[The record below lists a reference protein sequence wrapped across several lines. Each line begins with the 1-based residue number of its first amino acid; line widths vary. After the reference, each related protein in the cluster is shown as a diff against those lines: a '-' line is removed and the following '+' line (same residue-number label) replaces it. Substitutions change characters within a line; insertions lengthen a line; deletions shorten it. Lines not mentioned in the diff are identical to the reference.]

1 MRSSCIHF
9 IFALLSISL
18 RAFSQEADF
27 NKIAAIFQER
37 CLDCHSAPDPEGKFL
52 MQDFGSLMKG
62 GETGPAILPGKGAES
77 LLVQM
82 IEGKVERDGKKKIM
96 PPGKR
101 EKLSTSE
108 IALIKNWIDAGA
120 KAPSTNA
127 LIAKDVVVPKI
138 TPKVMPKRAIYSAA
152 FTSKGNLLALGR
164 MGQVEIFSAENQSL
178 IRTLIG
184 PSGSVNA
191 VAFSPDGK
199 FVFGAGGPTGLKGEL
214 TEWSVTDGSMVRT
227 ISGHTDSIYALAL
240 SPDGK
245 LLATGSYDQKIKIW
259 NAETGAEVR
268 TLSGHNGCIYG
279 LSFRPDGKILAS
291 ASGDRTVKLWDVET
305 GARRDTLSQPLKEQ
319 YTVAFSPDGKRLAA
333 AGVDNRIRV
342 YEVSEE
348 ARETTNPIL
357 YSKFAH
363 ETAIL
368 RLGFSSDG
376 KTLFSSGEDR
386 QVKLWDAE
394 TMQERRIL
402 EMQPDWSSAAS
413 FILNDKG
420 LAVGRLD
427 GSLAFYDVQ
436 NGSMLKPPR
445 PEITRLEPR
454 GVQRANWVKVKI
466 VGKNF
471 RSPVS
476 IRVGDSRLQAKIAH
490 DPKPTE
496 TEIWLETRA
505 DSTMPRGAY
514 EISVKTDKDE
524 STPVRLYVDDIPQL
538 SESDSKEPRTI
549 AELPVAVWGTH
560 STSGDKETYE
570 FTAKAGETLV
580 FEAAAKSIGS
590 KADLVLTLSDT
601 EGKVLATNNRFD
613 KSGDALIAHR
623 FSDGGRYRLVV
634 SELVLAGSSEH
645 FYRVSIGAFPFIT
658 GVYPPV
664 LARERD
670 TQVHWI
676 GFNLP
681 SDSRSVN
688 PGDKTEYTFKPD
700 PDRFRWRGE
709 LRVPVVDKTVVFEA
723 EPNGSLTNATPLS
736 IPSVAVGR
744 IASAD
749 KEDWFRFD
757 AKAGQNLI
765 LETSAERLGSPLDT
779 KLEIC
784 DATGKPVI
792 RTLLQAVRASAV
804 TFRGI
809 DSTTV
814 DCRVENWEEMELN
827 QYLYLQGEVVRLF
840 RAPQGPDSGFNFYS
854 LNGRRRNYFDT
865 TASAHAN
872 AEPCYIVEPHAP
884 GDKLAANGLPTF
896 PIYFE
901 NDDDSERKLG
911 TDSKVYFRAPADGTY
926 FARVRDTRSFGGD
939 RFVYSLTLREP
950 RPDFKVSVDGM
961 NLTVPKG
968 SGQRFAVN
976 AERIDGFEG
985 EIKVEVSGL
994 PSGFIV
1000 SNPITIQEGHTTAF
1014 GALYARPDAPPITP
1028 DSQETSKLT
1037 ATAEI
1042 NNMSVTHSAGT
1053 LGKISLSEQAPL
1065 YVDLEPASKTA
1076 EITIAP
1082 GEIVPAFIKVRR
1094 NGHNDLVT
1102 FQVENLPHGIIVDNI
1117 GLNGVLIPKDQN
1129 EREVFFTAARW
1140 VPETDRLC
1148 YAISNEAGR
1157 QTSKPL
1163 LIKVRKSAG
1172 RVAKN

>member
-1 MRSSCIHF
+1 MRSRVFSLVLVLCF
-9 IFALLSISL
+9 ISL
-18 RAFSQEADF
+18 AAFGDDDF
-27 NKIAAIFQER
+27 AKVAAIFQKR

-62 GETGPAILPGKGAES
+62 GESGPAIVAGKSSES

-101 EKLSTSE
+101 EKLSSSE
-108 IALIKNWIDAGA
+108 IALIKSWIDGGA

-138 TPKVMPKRAIYSAA
+138 TPKVPPRRAIYAVA
-152 FTSKGNLLALGR
+152 FTPKGNLLALGR
-164 MGQVEIFSAENQSL
+164 MGQVEIYSAENQAL
-178 IRTLIG
+178 IRTLTG
-184 PSGSVNA
+184 PNGSVNA
-191 VAFSPDGK
+191 VAFSTDGK
-199 FVFGAGGPTGLKGEL
+199 FVFGAGGPTGMKGEL
-214 TEWSVTDGSMVRT
+214 TEWNVSDGSEVRM

-245 LLATGSYDQKIKIW
+245 LFATGSYDQKIKIW

-268 TLSGHNGCIYG
+268 TLSGHNGCVYG
-279 LSFRPDGKILAS
+279 LTFRPDGKILAS
-291 ASGDRTVKLWDVET
+291 ASGDRTVKLWDVES

-348 ARETTNPIL
+348 ARETTNPLL

-368 RLGFSSDG
+368 RIGFSADG

-394 TMQERRIL
+394 TVEERRLL
-402 EMQPDWSSAAS
+402 EMQPDWSSAVA

-420 LAVGRLD
+420 LTVGRLD

-445 PEITRLEPR
+445 PEIARFEPR
-454 GVQRANWVKVKI
+454 GIQRGNWTKVKV

-476 IRVGDSRLQAKIAH
+476 VRVADSRLQAKIVH
-490 DPKPTE
+490 EPKPTE
-496 TEIWLETRA
+496 TEVWLETRA
-505 DSTMPRGAY
+505 DSTMARGPY
-514 EISVKTDKDE
+514 EIFLGTEKDE
-524 STPVRLYVDDIPQL
+524 SAPAKIYVDDIAQVGE
-538 SESDSKEPRTI
+538 SESKDARRI
-549 AELPVAVWGTH
+549 AELPAAVWGTH
-560 STSGDKETYE
+560 VTSGDKETYE
-570 FTAKAGETLV
+570 FTARPGETVV

-590 KADLVLTLSDT
+590 KADLVLTLTDA

-613 KSGDALIAHR
+613 KSGDPLIAHR
-623 FSDGGRYRLVV
+623 FTGGGTYRLLV
-634 SELVLAGSSEH
+634 SELVLAGSPEH
-645 FYRVSIGAFPFIT
+645 FYRVSIGAFPFVT

-664 LARERD
+664 LAKARD
-670 TQVHWI
+670 TEVRWI
-676 GFNLP
+676 GFNL
-681 SDSRSVN
+681 SSESQSVN
-688 PGDKTEYTFKPD
+688 PGDKAEYVFKLD
-700 PDRFRWRGE
+700 PERFRWRGE
-709 LRVPVVDKTVVFEA
+709 LKAPVVEQTIVVEA
-723 EPNGSLTNATPLS
+723 EPNGSITNATTLS
-736 IPSVAVGR
+736 VPSVAVGR
-744 IASAD
+744 IAPAD
-749 KEDWFRFD
+749 KEDWFRFE
-757 AKAGQNLI
+757 ARAGQNLI

-779 KLEIC
+779 KLEIR
-784 DATGKPVI
+784 DAAGKPVL
-792 RTLLQAVRASAV
+792 RTVLQAVRASAV

-840 RAPQGPDSGFNFYS
+840 RAPQGPDSGFNFYP

-884 GDKLAANGLPTF
+884 ADKLVANGLPTF
-896 PIYFE
+896 PIFFE
-901 NDDDSERKLG
+901 NDDDAERKMG
-911 TDSKVYFRAPADGTY
+911 TDSKLYFRAPADGVY
-926 FARVRDTRSFGGD
+926 FARVTDTRSFGGD
-939 RFVYSLTLREP
+939 RFVYSLTVREP
-950 RPDFKVSVDGM
+950 HPDFKVTVDGM

-985 EIKVEVSGL
+985 EIKIEISGL
-994 PSGFIV
+994 PPGFVV
-1000 SNPITIQEGHTTAF
+1000 SNPVIIQEGHTTAF
-1014 GALYARPDAPPITP
+1014 GTLYARPDAPPLMAE
-1028 DSQETSKLT
+1028 SHEGSKLS

-1053 LGKISLSEQAPL
+1053 LGKISLSEQAAL
-1065 YVDLEPASKTA
+1065 YVELEPAGKSS

-1082 GEIVPAFIKVRR
+1082 GEIVPAFIKIRR
-1094 NGHNDLVT
+1094 NGHNELVT
-1102 FQVENLPHGIIVDNI
+1102 FQIENLPHGIIVDNI

-1129 EREVFFTAARW
+1129 EREIFLTAAKW

-1157 QTSKPL
+1157 QTSKPVL
-1163 LIKVRKSAG
+1163 LKVRKSAG